1 MDSVEGDRQ
10 GLVALYYKCNGR
22 NWARSRNWL
31 TDEPIENWDGV
42 KIDHNGRLLELSM
55 HRNKLSGCLPR
66 EIRNWTQ
73 DFDEDNLSGS
83 LPREIGDWTQDF
95 DEDNLSETL
104 LRQIRWTYQKDVYV
118 RKSQKSWS
126 PPDRDW
132 GDILNIC
139 LRNNLFRG
147 RDSVFLS
154 GAIAVETSGMYT
166 CWKRILVSREKRR
179 RFLSLV

>member
-55 HRNKLSGCLPR
+55 HRN
-66 EIRNWTQ
+66 
-73 DFDEDNLSGS
+73 NLSGS